1 MNRPTYLVSIRKES
15 EVHERNDQDMAD
27 DEVEPP
33 TEGWV
38 RTFTM
43 PRRSNSCYLQRAVL
57 NLDHDLGDEKT
68 AGTGYDV
75 LLWLEKKVKR
85 ERFVPPPEIVVHSRN
100 GLPDPRWNRLLSK
113 SNGMQ
118 NGTLKMDQIR
128 ISAKN
133 LGALALG
140 SFLSPMLLDQNALS

>member
-1 MNRPTYLVSIRKES
+1 MREMIKIWL
-15 EVHERNDQDMAD
+15 D

-38 RTFTM
+38 RTFTYAETIELLL
-43 PRRSNSCYLQRAVL
+43 PGNVQCL

-100 GLPDPRWNRLLSK
+100 WAARPR
-113 SNGMQ
+113 MEQ
-118 NGTLKMDQIR
+118 AIDQIKR
-128 ISAKN
+128 YAKRN
-133 LGALALG
+133 LENG
-140 SFLSPMLLDQNALS
+140 SD